1 MLYSENLVYDQYAL
15 RNNNLK
21 ILVTGNLKSTKTTY
35 AKHYRDVLPKSLLRI
50 LKRQYCNVMSVASL
64 TVHSLNFKISS

>member
-21 ILVTGNLKSTKTTY
+21 ILVTGNLKSTKTIY